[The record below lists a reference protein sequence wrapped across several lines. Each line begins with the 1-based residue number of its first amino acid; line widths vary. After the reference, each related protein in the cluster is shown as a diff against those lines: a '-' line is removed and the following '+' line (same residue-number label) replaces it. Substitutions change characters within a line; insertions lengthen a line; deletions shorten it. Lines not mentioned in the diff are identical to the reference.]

1 MNYIIIILNELTVLL
16 GLHVAST
23 QRQESD
29 KNRTQLLTTTPHHN
43 NIYTRQVQGAQN
55 ERGSRLKVLTNTLL
69 SLSNDNSSQVQ
80 VAQNKAED

>member
-1 MNYIIIILNELTVLL
+1 MNYIIIILSELTVLL
-16 GLHVAST
+16 GLHIAST

-29 KNRTQLLTTTPHHN
+29 KNRTQLLTTTPHHY